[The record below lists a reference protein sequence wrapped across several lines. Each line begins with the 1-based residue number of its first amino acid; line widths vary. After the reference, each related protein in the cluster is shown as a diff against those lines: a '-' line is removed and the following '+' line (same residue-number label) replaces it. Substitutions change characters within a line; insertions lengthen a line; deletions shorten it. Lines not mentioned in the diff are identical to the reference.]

1 MDSKVIC
8 MHGFSQDEMSKIIKG
23 VSAVVGRGEVA
34 FCTTT
39 DRNLTWPLKK
49 LIEDVTEEHAYMK
62 RFPPGTESSESQE

>member
-1 MDSKVIC
+1 
-8 MHGFSQDEMSKIIKG
+8 MSKIIKG